1 MTPDDYVKV
10 IEAALAM
17 GPTPSEWS
25 AFVKGRSKTV
35 AVDIGSEP
43 SGRTPC
49 VVHWTGFDCS
59 DLPFTKQAANAR
71 LIAACHPV
79 ALRALLDERKAMKRH
94 ILRALEAWDTTP
106 LPASGDGMLQER
118 MEDLR
123 AYLTTTADS
132 QPETGKE

>member
-17 GPTPSEWS
+17 RPTPGEWS
-25 AFVKGRSKTV
+25 AFVKVRSKTV

-59 DLPFTKQAANAR
+59 DLPFTKQVANAR

-79 ALRALLDERKAMKRH
+79 AMRALLDERETMQILLARAAGEIAGLRNELGSVVGGSIDPTEVERDIKA
-94 ILRALEAWDTTP
+94 A
-106 LPASGDGMLQER
+106 
-118 MEDLR
+118 
-123 AYLTTTADS
+123 LTTAADS
-132 QPETGKE
+132 Q

>member
-1 MTPDDYVKV
+1 MTADDYVKA

-17 GPTPSEWS
+17 RPTPGEWS

-59 DLPFTKQAANAR
+59 DLPFAKQAANAH
-71 LIAACHPV
+71 LIAACNPV
-79 ALRALLDERKAMKRH
+79 AMRALLDERRAMQAKIDALMLEFCPGEMTAEQVESWASHQKAA
-94 ILRALEAWDTTP
+94 I
-106 LPASGDGMLQER
+106 
-118 MEDLR
+118 
-123 AYLTTTADS
+123 TTTADNQE
-132 QPETGKE
+132 QPKGQ